1 MPAGN
6 YFLITTVGRGEEGC
20 RMDREQRGRKKG
32 EERRL
37 RWDKGSTSTG
47 RWNSRLRE
55 SSAGQLTAQAKDL
68 FRLAACE
75 QQKASHHV
83 LLVNTWLPG
92 ILLLTANNSLL
103 CFDIAA
109 LTNNGPTGRECP
121 THGRDI
127 GL

>member
-1 MPAGN
+1 
-6 YFLITTVGRGEEGC
+6 
-20 RMDREQRGRKKG
+20 MDREQRGRKKG

-75 QQKASHHV
+75 QQKASRLTCEH
-83 LLVNTWLPG
+83 LATRYIIVN
-92 ILLLTANNSLL
+92 
-103 CFDIAA
+103 CQ
-109 LTNNGPTGRECP
+109 
-121 THGRDI
+121 
-127 GL
+127 